1 MRSKTLFSIFVASL
15 MAYTTSAQKVNVQPI
30 HVEAPFP
37 MDSVHLCTFPNKE
50 FPITKYGARKGS
62 SHLNTQAF
70 AQAIEACHRAGVES
84 FLIQWCRRDSDQ
96 EWFRSHI

>member
-50 FPITKYGARKGS
+50 FPITKY
-62 SHLNTQAF
+62 T
-70 AQAIEACHRAGVES
+70 
-84 FLIQWCRRDSDQ
+84 
-96 EWFRSHI
+96 

>member
-62 SHLNTQAF
+62 SHLNTQ
-70 AQAIEACHRAGVES
+70 S
-84 FLIQWCRRDSDQ
+84 DSLTIPMITFQ
-96 EWFRSHI
+96 L

>member
-15 MAYTTSAQKVNVQPI
+15 MAYTTSAQKVNVQPV

-50 FPITKYGARKGS
+50 FSITKYGAQKGS
-62 SHLNTQAF
+62 NQTPRHLPKPLKHATVR
-70 AQAIEACHRAGVES
+70 EA
-84 FLIQWCRRDSDQ
+84 D
-96 EWFRSHI
+96 EW

>member
-15 MAYTTSAQKVNVQPI
+15 MAYTTSAQKVNVQPV

-50 FPITKYGARKGS
+50 FSITKYGAHR
-62 SHLNTQAF
+62 HLPKPLKHATVR
-70 AQAIEACHRAGVES
+70 EA
-84 FLIQWCRRDSDQ
+84 D
-96 EWFRSHI
+96 EW